1 MKCHIKGGIDLGK
14 PIIRCEFRMG
24 LYPNLK
30 YDNRM
35 NEWLTAKRINVKND
49 LIYDSNLELVTG

>member
-1 MKCHIKGGIDLGK
+1 
-14 PIIRCEFRMG
+14 MG